1 MDGFTDLLDYITDDC
16 GLFFLSVCNKA
27 VMSRWL
33 YASYWW
39 RHWVVLRTRI
49 STLGNA
55 YADTVCIPNPWPIRI
70 VIEYQFVSSFARFEA
85 TFCTVKKTYNK

>member
-27 VMSRWL
+27 VVPRWL

-49 STLGNA
+49 STLALQLPFPKISESMGNH
-55 YADTVCIPNPWPIRI
+55 DSKI
-70 VIEYQFVSSFARFEA
+70 VDAGSVD
-85 TFCTVKKTYNK
+85 